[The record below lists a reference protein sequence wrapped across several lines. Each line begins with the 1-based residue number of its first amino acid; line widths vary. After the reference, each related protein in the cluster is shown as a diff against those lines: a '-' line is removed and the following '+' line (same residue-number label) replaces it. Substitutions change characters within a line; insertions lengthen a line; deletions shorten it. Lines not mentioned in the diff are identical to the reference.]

1 MKKYKVGLVLEK
13 MLAESLFSAGDM
25 SFLASIADVNP
36 IQALP
41 ETVSREY
48 MMETLEGADVAIT
61 CWRTPAFTEE
71 MLQSLPRLRLIAHA
85 AGSVKNLVPPSFW
98 TSGRRITSNAP
109 VIAED
114 VAQTTLALILTS
126 LKQLWQL
133 NASTAAGEW
142 KGGESGAFTT
152 RRLDGLSVGI
162 VGASLVGREVLRILQ
177 PFHCRLLLAD
187 PYLSPLEAENLG
199 AELLPLEDLIRQSDV
214 LTLHA
219 PANEDCRHMLNAQNL
234 PLLRDGALLVNTARG
249 MLIDE
254 AALLRELRT
263 GRIMACLDVTDP
275 EPPAPDSP
283 LRTLPNVVLT
293 PHIAGGHTQNG
304 RRMMGRNILI
314 ETYNFLVKGALKFEV
329 RGDMLQHMA

>member
-1 MKKYKVGLVLEK
+1 
-13 MLAESLFSAGDM
+13 
-25 SFLASIADVNP
+25 
-36 IQALP
+36 
-41 ETVSREY
+41 
-48 MMETLEGADVAIT
+48 
-61 CWRTPAFTEE
+61 
-71 MLQSLPRLRLIAHA
+71 
-85 AGSVKNLVPPSFW
+85 
-98 TSGRRITSNAP
+98 
-109 VIAED
+109 
-114 VAQTTLALILTS
+114 
-126 LKQLWQL
+126 
-133 NASTAAGEW
+133 
-142 KGGESGAFTT
+142 
-152 RRLDGLSVGI
+152 
-162 VGASLVGREVLRILQ
+162 
-177 PFHCRLLLAD
+177 
-187 PYLSPLEAENLG
+187 
-199 AELLPLEDLIRQSDV
+199 
-214 LTLHA
+214 
-219 PANEDCRHMLNAQNL
+219 MLNAQNL

>member
-219 PANEDCRHMLNAQNL
+219 PANEDWPPHTQRAKFAPAARWRIAGQHRARHANRRGGFAARTAHRPDHGLLGRDRPRAARAGFAAAYAAQRR
-234 PLLRDGALLVNTARG
+234 PHAAHRGRTHAKWPPDDGAQHPHRDVQFLG
-249 MLIDE
+249 E
-254 AALLRELRT
+254 
-263 GRIMACLDVTDP
+263 GRVEI
-275 EPPAPDSP
+275 
-283 LRTLPNVVLT
+283 
-293 PHIAGGHTQNG
+293 
-304 RRMMGRNILI
+304 
-314 ETYNFLVKGALKFEV
+314 
-329 RGDMLQHMA
+329 